1 MEKEKKTL
9 SERLAND
16 ILSDNSNI
24 EYCKQ
29 CKNCIFRDN
38 GDVWSNH
45 YTKSNCQMFKY
56 PGLKPSEVINNKK
69 ICLYKEDE

>member
-1 MEKEKKTL
+1 MKKEKKTL

-45 YTKSNCQMFKY
+45 YTKCNCQMFKY
-56 PGLKPSEVINNKK
+56 PGLKPIEVINNEK